1 MPQTAKPRV
10 CPPETTRKGAHVRS
24 EHAMNPVERRAVAA
38 LALLYSFRMLGL
50 FMVLPLLALYAVDM
64 PGASPL
70 MIGIALGGYGLSQAL
85 LQIPLGW
92 LSDHIGRMPV
102 ILGGLLVFALGSV
115 VAGLA
120 DSVQGIALGRLL
132 QGAGA
137 IAGTLMALVADVTR
151 ERQRTKAM
159 AMVGISIGLSFAVSL
174 ILGPVIAAVAG
185 LSGVFL
191 FTALLAISGMAVVY
205 FGVPRGVRAGVHDEV
220 GIRPGLIL
228 AVLADRRLQ
237 RLDFAMFSLHFILT
251 ASFLAIPF
259 ALEDNLGLA
268 RERHWQVYFPVL
280 LASVLGTV
288 VLLRALARGAPMR
301 WLLLGCFALLPAA
314 VGGITLVTLPAV
326 ICIALWV
333 YFVSVNYLESA
344 LPSLVSSLCM
354 PGGRGTALGVFSTC
368 QFFGT
373 FAGGLL
379 GGLALQWSEGGGLFV
394 LCAGLAAA
402 AMLAC
407 RSVAPPAAP
416 ADSAADAGS
425 VAETSRA

>member
-1 MPQTAKPRV
+1 ML
-10 CPPETTRKGAHVRS
+10 S

-120 DSVQGIALGRLL
+120 DSVQGIAVGRLL

-205 FGVPRGVRAGVHDEV
+205 FGVPHGVRAGVHDEV

-228 AVLADRRLQ
+228 AVLADWRLR

-301 WLLLGCFALLPAA
+301 WLLLGCFALVPVA

-379 GGLALQWSEGGGLFV
+379 GGLALQWSESGGLFA

-407 RSVAPPAAP
+407 RPVVPAAAP
-416 ADSAADAGS
+416 ADPVAEAGS